1 MSIVLRRETCNIMS
15 IQSSLLSTIL
25 TIALGTAILAQ
36 TGSPRVDTVEP
47 ESGKAGAV
55 LAINGENL
63 EKANVAELLFTDGKN
78 DLKTEVVEQGAK
90 SIKFKIPAAAK
101 PGRYSIM
108 LLTAGKDPKY
118 LEQPVKVTVE

>member
-1 MSIVLRRETCNIMS
+1 MS
-15 IQSSLLSTIL
+15 IQSSLLSTML
-25 TIALGTAILAQ
+25 TIALSATVLAQ
-36 TGSPRVDTVEP
+36 TGSPRVDTAEP
-47 ESGKAGAV
+47 DSGKAGAV

-63 EKANVAELLFTDGKN
+63 EKVNVVELLLTDGKN
-78 DLKTEVVEQGAK
+78 DLKTEIVEQGAK

-118 LEQPVKVTVE
+118 LEQPVKITVE

>member
-1 MSIVLRRETCNIMS
+1 MS

>member
-1 MSIVLRRETCNIMS
+1 M
-15 IQSSLLSTIL
+15 L
-25 TIALGTAILAQ
+25 TIALSATVLAQ
-36 TGSPRVDTVEP
+36 TGSPRVDTAEP
-47 ESGKAGAV
+47 DSGKAGAV

-63 EKANVAELLFTDGKN
+63 EKVNVVELLLTDGKN
-78 DLKTEVVEQGAK
+78 DLKTEIVEQGAK

-118 LEQPVKVTVE
+118 LEQPVKITVE

>member
-1 MSIVLRRETCNIMS
+1 MS
-15 IQSSLLSTIL
+15 IQSALLTTL
-25 TIALGTAILAQ
+25 LAIALSATVQAQ

-47 ESGKAGAV
+47 DSGKAGAV

-63 EKANVAELLFTDGKN
+63 EKVNVVELLLTDGKN
-78 DLKTEVVEQGAK
+78 DLKTEIVEQGAK

-118 LEQPVKVTVE
+118 LEQPVKITVE

>member
-1 MSIVLRRETCNIMS
+1 MSYRC
-15 IQSSLLSTIL
+15 SLISTFI
-25 TIALGTAILAQ
+25 TIALSTTVFAQ
-36 TGSPRVDTVEP
+36 TASPRVDAADP
-47 ESGKAGAV
+47 DSGKPGTV

-63 EKANVAELLFTDGKN
+63 DKATVAEVLLTDGKN
-78 DLKTEVVEQGAK
+78 DLKAEIVAQDAK

-101 PGRYSIM
+101 PGRLAIM